1 MIDALTITLSGP
13 TGSGKSLIGGIIAK
27 VLHER
32 GADVEV
38 LLDGCPSADSGID
51 LSGFAVIL
59 RDAPE
64 PTSGAF
70 EVTGPPVSEMSA
82 EIRGRLRFMGVPLA
96 NLKGVQI
103 HHRSGLIEAHYRPL
117 YRRDYETRHE
127 TAEEYAAWKAA
138 ESKAKP
144 EADPMPP
151 AGPLTSTINLKPG
164 DIVRVSKG
172 HGGLLT
178 VSSISDCGR
187 FLRVGSRVWGDAF
200 RSFDFVARP
209 GAWMP
214 FTVSKNPAPGL
225 DVRVKEASGIEFTPG
240 PLIQWDNARRCRN
253 RQIVAF
259 MVVPKAAA
267 GSTHGRVTIGDTD
280 HVIDMPDPKSPASL
294 KAFWDTVAAHYRSER
309 ANDTAI
315 TLTLSGPPGAGKTRF
330 GEYMLRAL
338 SDYGS
343 TLGKTQDAVERNIRR
358 FRESEET
365 GAPVCVG
372 QFEGSSLFVRT
383 QSSPE
388 HPVVRL
394 GQRVRIVSTDPNGVK
409 FEATLEAVTRPAA

>member
-1 MIDALTITLSGP
+1 MIDTLNITLSGP

-38 LLDGCPSADSGID
+38 LLDGCPAPDSGID
-51 LSGFAVIL
+51 LSGFAVVL

-64 PTSGAF
+64 PTAATF
-70 EVTGPPVSEMSA
+70 EVEGPPVSEMSA
-82 EIRGRLRFMGVPLA
+82 EIRSRLRFMGVPLA

-151 AGPLTSTINLKPG
+151 VGPLTSTINLKPG
-164 DIVRVSKG
+164 DIVRVVGSAIAGSKG
-172 HGGLLT
+172 DTLA
-178 VSSISDCGR
+178 VSSVSDCGEYVR
-187 FLRVGSRVWGDAF
+187 TTRPYNGDAF
-200 RSFDFVARP
+200 GCLAFVARP
-209 GAWMP
+209 GVWMP
-214 FTVSKNPAPGL
+214 YTGSKNPAPGL
-225 DVRVKEASGIEFTPG
+225 DVRVKEVSGIEFTPG
-240 PLIQWDNARRCRN
+240 EQMQWDNAKRCRN

-259 MVVPKAAA
+259 MVVPEINVD
-267 GSTHGRVTIGDTD
+267 SPHDRVTIGDTD
-280 HVIDMPDPKSPASL
+280 HVINMPDPKSPASL

-330 GEYMLRAL
+330 GEYLLRAL

-343 TLGKTQDAVERNIRR
+343 TLGKTQDVVEQNIRR
-358 FRESEET
+358 FRESEEA
-365 GAPVCVG
+365 GRPVYVG
-372 QFEGSSLFVRT
+372 QFEGSSLL
-383 QSSPE
+383 
-388 HPVVRL
+388 L
-394 GQRVRIVSTDPNGVK
+394 GTSTVEPD
-409 FEATLEAVTRPAA
+409 AAA